1 MNLPP
6 ESRSRPHNLLLVA
19 LTEGKPRD
27 FPKIL
32 NRFNELQ
39 DFMVGDRAWRPIIC
53 FVSAD
58 LPALADCA
66 GVQGHCALF
75 GCVRCYMA
83 ATRMGPRLCYVGH
96 NRFFLE
102 GDARHNDS
110 LVRPRE
116 LPCTCTSRPF
126 HPDPEPGNLVHF
138 TPTPCDTTSVI
149 PRLCV

>member
-1 MNLPP
+1 MNLPQ

-66 GVQGHCALF
+66 GVQGHCAIF

-96 NRFFLE
+96 NRYFLE
-102 GDARHNDS
+102 GGDS
-110 LVRPRE
+110 AVRPRE
-116 LPCTCTSRPF
+116 RSLALAQVDLSIQ
-126 HPDPEPGNLVHF
+126 
-138 TPTPCDTTSVI
+138 TPNRGTLRISPLLRLTPRQSFRDFAFDH
-149 PRLCV
+149 